1 MISYKVKIS
10 LNAKRVQCLK
20 GVSELE
26 RIRVVAFPERR
37 KNHREDQKEMIDVLS
52 VFVLDQPDFIVVG

>member
-1 MISYKVKIS
+1 M
-10 LNAKRVQCLK
+10 QCLK

-52 VFVLDQPDFIVVG
+52 VFFVFVLDQPDFVVVVL